1 MRAVVNAIG
10 SDSSRQ
16 VVYLS
21 AFGVGEDL
29 KEHSIIFRA
38 FLKLFRFSIGN
49 AYKDHAE
56 AEKLKSSPVS
66 WTIVRPVGLTKKGNG
81 KAAVDLGDKWS
92 SFDTVSFEA
101 VAHFLV
107 DCVEDPS
114 TIGKIMTI
122 GTYS

>member
-29 KEHSIIFRA
+29 KKHSIIFRA
-38 FLKLFRFSIGN
+38 FLKLFSIGN

-56 AEKLKSSPVS
+56 AEKILKSSPVS

-81 KAAVDLGDKWS
+81 KLPWILGISGRRLIRCHLKQLRTS
-92 SFDTVSFEA
+92 S
-101 VAHFLV
+101 
-107 DCVEDPS
+107 
-114 TIGKIMTI
+114 
-122 GTYS
+122 